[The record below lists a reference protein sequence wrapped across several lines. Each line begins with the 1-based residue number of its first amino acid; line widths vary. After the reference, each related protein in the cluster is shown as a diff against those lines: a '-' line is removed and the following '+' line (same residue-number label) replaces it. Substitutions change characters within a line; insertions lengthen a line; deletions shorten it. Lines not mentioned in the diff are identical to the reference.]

1 MMKLFPRSI
10 LITLVLSFILNLGL
24 VTKIHAKDT
33 LDSIVDVLNGLTCET
48 QGVGDLLRS
57 EFSHTC
63 IVAPFFTFAVMNLVS
78 PVLYMNTFLKLKIND
93 KDLFNDSKFGN
104 FPGGQCTRENRI
116 DPKNP
121 ELRFALCSNAK
132 LIVARAEAVLE
143 SALAIAKAVLTGS
156 DPWDDIKKAW
166 ENNKK
171 DYYVPYSGK
180 PGDDGFAF
188 DVGFP
193 VIYWKVIQ
201 DKDRICVS
209 TKGFTGDVPVGC
221 KYMKEPFPKSMYN
234 SFMDVADKDLIED
247 PNETPTDPLALVSCS
262 AAGGGCYQKAY
273 NASKTAVVMTSP
285 LIECMRQMITR
296 LLISKDVCSF
306 DNVSQVVNL
315 ASRQDSALFQFQV
328 GMYKIV
334 TAFLTLYVMF
344 FGFKLLLA
352 GEVPPKS
359 EYINFILKMIFVT
372 YFSIGINIT
381 PGNGS
386 PYDRLDGMIQW
397 AFPFLLDGI
406 NGLASWVMNAAPSGL
421 CKFNNL
427 SYDGT
432 VSYIALWDA
441 LDCRVAHYLGLDI
454 LSTLLVENAYR
465 SHDFLNFDFFSFSAP
480 PYIYLLIPAIISG
493 NMMLVSLA
501 LSYPLLVISVAAFM
515 VNATIMCMISIV
527 ILGILAPLFVPMF
540 LFTYTRNYF
549 DSWVKLMIS
558 FLLQPMVVV
567 TFMITMFSVYDYG
580 FYGKCQYKSKLIHNS
595 IENLAQGGTSSR
607 DVLIFY
613 INNDWDDI
621 SQYPK
626 KEDAE
631 NCQNSLGYMLNNPIT
646 TAFNFAK
653 DSVSEIVDSKPGD
666 TPTDKFLAKFQFLS
680 GVVLGPGMF
689 FMSPKVLFEK
699 IKNILLALVTACFT
713 LYLMYNFSSQL
724 AEFAADM
731 TEGVALNNV
740 AIKPQAIFKAAMAV
754 LATAGATTKGLDQV
768 ASRGGGI
775 SDLKAGQGGGA
786 SDLEVG
792 KGGLSNDNIAASGGT
807 STPAVTTPIASSSVA
822 TSSPKTVSSEA
833 RSDIVTPPLAP
844 PEAVSPPPA
853 SIRTSISTPAPQSN
867 IEAESVGKIIRDNNQ
882 ESKKEIDN
890 TPPSQEKVDNATP
903 QEKVDSTSRGSGVI
917 DYSFNLKEH
926 DNPTGVKQI
935 RENAEIRDKR
945 AEVEKAWNELV
956 ASGGGRIRD
965 QQGEE
970 TSERHANA
978 EKKWN
983 ELVDSGVVTEIRE
996 RDNSVTNKFDK
1007 LADELNKSEK
1017 AKVEE
1022 NKNIENDRKEDNT
1035 TTSPQ
1040 EKVDSTSRGSGV
1052 IDYSFNL
1059 KEHDNPTGVKQIR
1072 ENAEI
1077 RDKRVKVEKA
1087 WNELVASGGGRVREQ
1102 EGGEI
1107 SERRANAEKAWDE
1120 LVKSGVVTEKKDNS
1134 SNENS

>member
-1 MMKLFPRSI
+1 MKLFPRSI
-10 LITLVLSFILNLGL
+10 LITLVLSFALNLGL
-24 VTKIHAKDT
+24 VTKTHAKDT
-33 LDSIVDVLNGLTCET
+33 LDSIVDILSGLTCET
-48 QGVGDLLRS
+48 QGVGDLLRT

-93 KDLFNDSKFGN
+93 SDLFNDSNFGN

-121 ELRFALCSNAK
+121 ELRFALCNNAK
-132 LIVARAEAVLE
+132 LIVSRAKSVAE
-143 SALAIAKAVLTGS
+143 SALAIAKAVLTGG
-156 DPWDDIKKAW
+156 DPWNDIKKAW
-166 ENNKK
+166 ENKK
-171 DYYVPYSGK
+171 KEYHIPYSGK

-234 SFMDVADKDLIED
+234 SFMDVADKVED
-247 PNETPTDPLALVSCS
+247 PKETPTDPLALVACS
-262 AAGGGCYQKAY
+262 AAGNGCYQKAY

-285 LIECMRQMITR
+285 LIECMRQMIAR

-421 CKFNNL
+421 CKFNDL

-595 IENLAQGGTSSR
+595 IENLAQSGGTSSR

-621 SQYPK
+621 SQYPDK
-626 KEDAE
+626 DAVE
-631 NCQNSLGYMLNNPIT
+631 SCQNSLGYMLNNPIT

-740 AIKPQAIFKAAMAV
+740 AIKPQAIFKAGMAM
-754 LATAGATTKGLDQV
+754 LAAAGAATKGVDQI
-768 ASRGGGI
+768 ASRGGVG
-775 SDLKAGQGGGA
+775 DLKAAQGGGT
-786 SDLEVG
+786 S
-792 KGGLSNDNIAASGGT
+792 DNIAASGGT
-807 STPAVTTPIASSSVA
+807 SAPTVTTPTASSSVA
-822 TSSPKTVSSEA
+822 TSSPKTVSSA
-833 RSDIVTPPLAP
+833 GRSDVVTPPPAP

-867 IEAESVGKIIRDNNQ
+867 IETENVGKIIRDNNQ

-890 TPPSQEKVDNATP
+890 TPPPQEKVDNAAP
-903 QEKVDSTSRGSGVI
+903 QEKVDNTSKGTGVI

-926 DNPTGVKQI
+926 ENPAGVKQI

-970 TSERHANA
+970 TSERRANA

-983 ELVDSGVVTEIRE
+983 ELIDSGVVTEIRE

-1059 KEHDNPTGVKQIR
+1059 KEHENPTGVKQIR

-1077 RDKRVKVEKA
+1077 RDKRVKVETA

-1102 EGGEI
+1102 EGGEV
-1107 SERRANAEKAWDE
+1107 SERRANAEKTWDE

>member
-1 MMKLFPRSI
+1 
-10 LITLVLSFILNLGL
+10 
-24 VTKIHAKDT
+24 
-33 LDSIVDVLNGLTCET
+33 
-48 QGVGDLLRS
+48 
-57 EFSHTC
+57 
-63 IVAPFFTFAVMNLVS
+63 
-78 PVLYMNTFLKLKIND
+78 
-93 KDLFNDSKFGN
+93 
-104 FPGGQCTRENRI
+104 
-116 DPKNP
+116 
-121 ELRFALCSNAK
+121 
-132 LIVARAEAVLE
+132 
-143 SALAIAKAVLTGS
+143 
-156 DPWDDIKKAW
+156 
-166 ENNKK
+166 
-171 DYYVPYSGK
+171 
-180 PGDDGFAF
+180 
-188 DVGFP
+188 
-193 VIYWKVIQ
+193 
-201 DKDRICVS
+201 
-209 TKGFTGDVPVGC
+209 
-221 KYMKEPFPKSMYN
+221 
-234 SFMDVADKDLIED
+234 
-247 PNETPTDPLALVSCS
+247 
-262 AAGGGCYQKAY
+262 
-273 NASKTAVVMTSP
+273 
-285 LIECMRQMITR
+285 
-296 LLISKDVCSF
+296 
-306 DNVSQVVNL
+306 
-315 ASRQDSALFQFQV
+315 
-328 GMYKIV
+328 
-334 TAFLTLYVMF
+334 
-344 FGFKLLLA
+344 
-352 GEVPPKS
+352 
-359 EYINFILKMIFVT
+359 
-372 YFSIGINIT
+372 
-381 PGNGS
+381 
-386 PYDRLDGMIQW
+386 
-397 AFPFLLDGI
+397 
-406 NGLASWVMNAAPSGL
+406 
-421 CKFNNL
+421 
-427 SYDGT
+427 
-432 VSYIALWDA
+432 
-441 LDCRVAHYLGLDI
+441 
-454 LSTLLVENAYR
+454 
-465 SHDFLNFDFFSFSAP
+465 FFSFSAP

-540 LFTYTRNYF
+540 LFAYTRSYF

-595 IENLAQGGTSSR
+595 IEDKIQGGITSKR

-613 INNDWDDI
+613 INNDWDDT
-621 SQYPK
+621 SQYPDK
-626 KEDAE
+626 DAVE
-631 NCQNSLGYMLNNPIT
+631 SCQNSLGYMLNNPIT

-653 DSVSEIVDSKPGD
+653 DSVSEIVDSKPGN

-699 IKNILLALVTACFT
+699 IKNILLALVMACFT

-740 AIKPQAIFKAAMAV
+740 AIKPQAIFKAAIAV
-754 LATAGATTKGLDQV
+754 LATAGAATKGGDQI
-768 ASRGGGI
+768 ASRGGVG
-775 SDLKAGQGGGA
+775 DLKAGQGGRA

-792 KGGLSNDNIAASGGT
+792 KGGLPNDNIAASGGT
-807 STPAVTTPIASSSVA
+807 SAPAVTTPIVSSSVA

-833 RSDIVTPPLAP
+833 RSDVVTPPAP
-844 PEAVSPPPA
+844 TEAVSPPPA
-853 SIRTSISTPAPQSN
+853 SIRTSISTPVPQSN
-867 IEAESVGKIIRDNNQ
+867 IEAESVRKIIRDNNQ

-890 TPPSQEKVDNATP
+890 TPSSQEKVDNAAP
-903 QEKVDSTSRGSGVI
+903 QEKVDSTSKGTGVI
-917 DYSFNLKEH
+917 DYSFNLQKH

-970 TSERHANA
+970 TSERRANA

-996 RDNSVTNKFDK
+996 RDNSVTHKFDK

-1035 TTSPQ
+1035 TTTSPQ
-1040 EKVDSTSRGSGV
+1040 EKVDSTSKGSGV

-1102 EGGEI
+1102 EGGKI

>member
-1 MMKLFPRSI
+1 M
-10 LITLVLSFILNLGL
+10 
-24 VTKIHAKDT
+24 
-33 LDSIVDVLNGLTCET
+33 
-48 QGVGDLLRS
+48 RS

-93 KDLFNDSKFGN
+93 KDLFNDDKFGN
-104 FPGGQCTRENRI
+104 FPGGQCTRQNRI

-132 LIVARAEAVLE
+132 LIVARAAAVAE
-143 SALAIAKAVLTGS
+143 SALAIAKAVVTGS
-156 DPWDDIKKAW
+156 DPWDDIKEAW
-166 ENNKK
+166 KNNKK
-171 DYYVPYSGK
+171 DYYVPYKGK

-201 DKDRICVS
+201 DKDRVCVS

-221 KYMKEPFPKSMYN
+221 KYMKEPFPKSIYN
-234 SFMDVADKDLIED
+234 SFMATADKDFIED
-247 PNETPTDPLALVSCS
+247 SNETPTDPLALVSCS
-262 AAGGGCYQKAY
+262 AVGGGCYQKAY

-285 LIECMRQMITR
+285 LIECIRQMTAR
-296 LLISKDVCSF
+296 LLISRDVCSF
-306 DNVSQVVNL
+306 DDVSQVVNL
-315 ASRQDSALFQFQV
+315 SSRQDSALFQFQV

-334 TAFLTLYVMF
+334 TAFLTLYVIF

-352 GEVPPKS
+352 GEVLPKS

-381 PGNGS
+381 NGNGS
-386 PYDRLDGMIQW
+386 SYDRLDGMIQW
-397 AFPFLLDGI
+397 AFPFLLNGI

-493 NMMLVSLA
+493 NMMLVLLA

-527 ILGILAPLFVPMF
+527 ILGILSPLFVPMF

-595 IENLAQGGTSSR
+595 IEDKIHGGLTSKR

-613 INNDWDDI
+613 INNDWDDR
-621 SQYPK
+621 SQYPDK
-626 KEDAE
+626 DAVE
-631 NCQNSLGYMLNNPIT
+631 SCQNSLGYMLNNPIT

-666 TPTDKFLAKFQFLS
+666 TTTSKFLAKFQFLS

-689 FMSPKVLFEK
+689 FMSPKLLFEK

-724 AEFAADM
+724 AKFAADM
-731 TEGVALNNV
+731 TEGVSLNNV
-740 AIKPQAIFKAAMAV
+740 AIKPQAIFKGAMAA
-754 LATAGATTKGLDQV
+754 LATAGANAGAAATDGLDRV
-768 ASRGGGI
+768 ASRGEGI
-775 SDLKAGQGGGA
+775 SDLKAGQGGGER
-786 SDLEVG
+786 DLEVSEG
-792 KGGLSNDNIAASGGT
+792 RIPNDNIATSGGAPA
-807 STPAVTTPIASSSVA
+807 PAVTMPTASFSVA
-822 TSSPKTVSSEA
+822 ASSPKTVSSEA
-833 RSDIVTPPLAP
+833 RSEVVTHSYASS
-844 PEAVSPPPA
+844 ETISPPV
-853 SIRTSISTPAPQSN
+853 SISTAISTPSLQTN
-867 IEAESVGKIIRDNNQ
+867 IEAKSVGKIIKDNNQ
-882 ESKKEIDN
+882 ESKEEIDN
-890 TPPSQEKVDNATP
+890 TPPSYERVDNVAPQAKVDNTL
-903 QEKVDSTSRGSGVI
+903 KGTGVI
-917 DYSFNLKEH
+917 DYSL
-926 DNPTGVKQI
+926 
-935 RENAEIRDKR
+935 
-945 AEVEKAWNELV
+945 
-956 ASGGGRIRD
+956 
-965 QQGEE
+965 
-970 TSERHANA
+970 
-978 EKKWN
+978 
-983 ELVDSGVVTEIRE
+983 
-996 RDNSVTNKFDK
+996 
-1007 LADELNKSEK
+1007 
-1017 AKVEE
+1017 
-1022 NKNIENDRKEDNT
+1022 
-1035 TTSPQ
+1035 
-1040 EKVDSTSRGSGV
+1040 
-1052 IDYSFNL
+1052 NL

-1077 RDKRVKVEKA
+1077 RDKRVEVAKV

-1102 EGGEI
+1102 EGGGI
-1107 SERRANAEKAWDE
+1107 SARRANAEKAWDE

>member
-1 MMKLFPRSI
+1 MKLFPRSI
-10 LITLVLSFILNLGL
+10 LITLVLSFALNLGL
-24 VTKIHAKDT
+24 VTKIHADNT
-33 LDSIVDVLNGLTCET
+33 LDSIVDILSGLTCET
-48 QGVGDLLRS
+48 QGVGDLLRT

-63 IVAPFFTFAVMNLVS
+63 IVAPFFTFAAMNLVS

-93 KDLFNDSKFGN
+93 SDLFNDSNFGN

-121 ELRFALCSNAK
+121 ELHFALCSNAK
-132 LIVARAEAVLE
+132 LIVSRAKSVAE

-156 DPWDDIKKAW
+156 DPWDDIKQAW
-166 ENNKK
+166 ENKK
-171 DYYVPYSGK
+171 KEYHVPYSGK
-180 PGDDGFAF
+180 LGDDGFAF

-234 SFMDVADKDLIED
+234 SFMDVADKDFIED
-247 PNETPTDPLALVSCS
+247 SKETPADPLALVSCS

-285 LIECMRQMITR
+285 LIECMRQMIAR

-306 DNVSQVVNL
+306 DNVDQVVNF

-386 PYDRLDGMIQW
+386 PYDRLDGMLQW
-397 AFPFLLDGI
+397 AFPFLLNGI

-421 CKFNNL
+421 CKFHNL
-427 SYDGT
+427 SYDST

-501 LSYPLLVISVAAFM
+501 LAYPLLVISVAAFM

-567 TFMITMFSVYDYG
+567 TFMITMFAVYDYG

-595 IENLAQGGTSSR
+595 IEDKIQGGLTSKR

-613 INNDWDDI
+613 INNDWDDT
-621 SQYPK
+621 SQYPDK
-626 KEDAE
+626 DSVES
-631 NCQNSLGYMLNNPIT
+631 CQNSLGYMLNNPIT

-740 AIKPQAIFKAAMAV
+740 AIKPQAIFKVGMAA
-754 LATAGATTKGLDQV
+754 LAAAGAATKGGDQI
-768 ASRGGGI
+768 ASRGGVG
-775 SDLKAGQGGGA
+775 DLKAGQGGGV
-786 SDLEVG
+786 SDNIATS
-792 KGGLSNDNIAASGGT
+792 GGGWPNDNIAASGGT
-807 STPAVTTPIASSSVA
+807 SVPAVTTPTASSFVA
-822 TSSPKTVSSEA
+822 TSSPKTVTSEV
-833 RSDIVTPPLAP
+833 RSDVVTPLSAP
-844 PEAVSPPPA
+844 PEAVSPPYA
-853 SIRTSISTPAPQSN
+853 SIRTSIFIPAPQSN
-867 IEAESVGKIIRDNNQ
+867 IETESIGKIIKDNNQ

-890 TPPSQEKVDNATP
+890 TPPPQEKVDNAAP
-903 QEKVDSTSRGSGVI
+903 QKKVDSTSKGTGVI

-926 DNPTGVKQI
+926 ENPVGVKQI

-945 AEVEKAWNELV
+945 IEVEKAWNELV
-956 ASGGGRIRD
+956 ASSGGKIRD

-970 TSERHANA
+970 TSERRANA

-983 ELVDSGVVTEIRE
+983 ALVDSGVVTEIRE

-1007 LADELNKSEK
+1007 LADALNKSEK

-1022 NKNIENDRKEDNT
+1022 NKNIENDKQEDNT

-1059 KEHDNPTGVKQIR
+1059 KEHENPTGVKQIR

-1077 RDKRVKVEKA
+1077 RDKRVKVETA

-1102 EGGEI
+1102 EVGEI
-1107 SERRANAEKAWDE
+1107 SERRVNAEKAWDE

>member
-1 MMKLFPRSI
+1 MALFPRSI
-10 LITLVLSFILNLGL
+10 LIALVLSFVLNLGL

-33 LDSIVDVLNGLTCET
+33 LDSIIDILSGLTCET
-48 QGVGDLLRS
+48 QGVGDLMRT

-93 KDLFNDSKFGN
+93 SDLFNDSDFGN
-104 FPGGQCTRENRI
+104 FPGGQCTRANRI

-121 ELRFALCSNAK
+121 ELRFALCNNAK
-132 LIVARAEAVLE
+132 LIVSRAKSVAE
-143 SALAIAKAVLTGS
+143 SALAIAKAVLTWS
-156 DPWDDIKKAW
+156 DPWDDIKQAW
-166 ENNKK
+166 ENKK
-171 DYYVPYSGK
+171 KEYHIPYRGK

-201 DKDRICVS
+201 DRDRICVS

-221 KYMKEPFPKSMYN
+221 KYMKEPFPKSIYN
-234 SFMDVADKDLIED
+234 SFIDVEDKNFIKD
-247 PNETPTDPLALVSCS
+247 PTNDTPSDPLALVSCS
-262 AAGGGCYQKAY
+262 AAGEGCYQKAY

-285 LIECMRQMITR
+285 LIECIKQMIAR

-306 DNVSQVVNL
+306 DNVDQVVNL
-315 ASRQDSALFQFQV
+315 SSRQDSALFQFQV

-352 GEVPPKS
+352 GKVPPKS
-359 EYINFILKMIFVT
+359 EYINFILKIIFVT
-372 YFSIGINIT
+372 YFSIGININ
-381 PGNGS
+381 PANGS
-386 PYDRLDGMIQW
+386 QYDRLDGMIQW
-397 AFPFLLDGI
+397 AFPFLLNGI

-421 CKFNNL
+421 CKFNNIH
-427 SYDGT
+427 YDGS

-454 LSTLLVENAYR
+454 LSTLLVENTYR

-540 LFTYTRNYF
+540 LFAYTRNYF

-567 TFMITMFSVYDYG
+567 TFMITMFAVYDYG

-595 IENLAQGGTSSR
+595 IEDKIQGGLKSKR

-613 INNDWDDI
+613 INNDWDDT
-621 SQYPK
+621 SQYPDK
-626 KEDAE
+626 DSVESCK
-631 NCQNSLGYMLNNPIT
+631 NSLGYMLNNPINM
-646 TAFNFAK
+646 AFNFAK
-653 DSVSEIVDSKPGD
+653 DNISEIVNSKPGE
-666 TPTDKFLAKFQFLS
+666 TTTDEFLSKFQFLS

-740 AIKPQAIFKAAMAV
+740 AIKPQAIFKAAMAA
-754 LATAGATTKGLDQV
+754 LSTAGTATKGIDQM
-768 ASRGGGI
+768 ASRGGGAR
-775 SDLKAGQGGGA
+775 DLGGA
-786 SDLEVG
+786 KGFVSDNTASSGSAVG
-792 KGGLSNDNIAASGGT
+792 DNIAVSRGA
-807 STPAVTTPIASSSVA
+807 STPTVTTTTDSSSI
-822 TSSPKTVSSEA
+822 TNSITKTVSSDV
-833 RSDIVTPPLAP
+833 RSDIVTPH
-844 PEAVSPPPA
+844 SPTTA
-853 SIRTSISTPAPQSN
+853 FSQHSSISSTIPTSVHNIKPTSIKEIVSN
-867 IEAESVGKIIRDNNQ
+867 NR
-882 ESKKEIDN
+882 ESKKEINN
-890 TPPSQEKVDNATP
+890 TMRSQEKIKSAS
-903 QEKVDSTSRGSGVI
+903 KALGLI

-926 DNPTGVKQI
+926 DNPIGVKQI

-945 AEVEKAWNELV
+945 VEVEKAWNELV
-956 ASGGGRIRD
+956 ASGRGRIRD
-965 QQGEE
+965 QQSEA
-970 TSERHANA
+970 TSERRTNA
-978 EKKWN
+978 EKKWK

-996 RDNSVTNKFDK
+996 RDNSVTNQFDK
-1007 LADELNKSEK
+1007 LADELDKSK
-1017 AKVEE
+1017 KSKVEE
-1022 NKNIENDRKEDNT
+1022 NKNITKDIKVDNT
-1035 TTSPQ
+1035 NTLPQ
-1040 EKVDSTSRGSGV
+1040 EKVDNTNRRSGL

-1059 KEHDNPTGVKQIR
+1059 KEHDNPIGVKQIR

-1087 WNELVASGGGRVREQ
+1087 WNELVASGGGRVQEQ
-1102 EGGEI
+1102 AGVKI
-1107 SERRANAEKAWDE
+1107 TERRANAEKVWDE
-1120 LVKSGVVTEKKDNS
+1120 LVKSGVVTEKRDNS

>member
-1 MMKLFPRSI
+1 MALFPRSI
-10 LITLVLSFILNLGL
+10 LIALVLSFVLNLGL

-33 LDSIVDVLNGLTCET
+33 LDSIIDILSGLTCET
-48 QGVGDLLRS
+48 QGVGDLMRT

-93 KDLFNDSKFGN
+93 SDLFNDSDFGN
-104 FPGGQCTRENRI
+104 FPGGQCTRANRI

-121 ELRFALCSNAK
+121 ELRFALCNNAK
-132 LIVARAEAVLE
+132 LIVSRAKSVAE
-143 SALAIAKAVLTGS
+143 SALAIAKAVLTWS
-156 DPWDDIKKAW
+156 DPWDDIKQAW
-166 ENNKK
+166 ENKK
-171 DYYVPYSGK
+171 KEYHIPYRGK

-201 DKDRICVS
+201 DRDRICVS

-221 KYMKEPFPKSMYN
+221 KYMKEPFPKSIYN
-234 SFMDVADKDLIED
+234 SFIDVEDKNFIKD
-247 PNETPTDPLALVSCS
+247 PTNDTPSDPLALVSCS
-262 AAGGGCYQKAY
+262 AAGEGCYQKAY

-285 LIECMRQMITR
+285 LIECIKQMIAR

-306 DNVSQVVNL
+306 DNVDQVVNL
-315 ASRQDSALFQFQV
+315 SSRQDSALFQFQV

-352 GEVPPKS
+352 GKVPPKS
-359 EYINFILKMIFVT
+359 EYINFILKIIFVT
-372 YFSIGINIT
+372 YFSIGININ
-381 PGNGS
+381 PANGS
-386 PYDRLDGMIQW
+386 QYDRLDGMIQW
-397 AFPFLLDGI
+397 AFPFLLNGI

-421 CKFNNL
+421 CKFNNIH
-427 SYDGT
+427 YDGS

-454 LSTLLVENAYR
+454 LSTLLVENTYR

-540 LFTYTRNYF
+540 LFAYTRNYF

-567 TFMITMFSVYDYG
+567 TFMITMFAVYDYG

-595 IENLAQGGTSSR
+595 IEDKIQGGLKSKR

-613 INNDWDDI
+613 INNDWDDT
-621 SQYPK
+621 SQYPDK
-626 KEDAE
+626 DSVESCK
-631 NCQNSLGYMLNNPIT
+631 NSLGYMLNNPINM
-646 TAFNFAK
+646 AFNFAK
-653 DSVSEIVDSKPGD
+653 DNISEIVNSKPGE
-666 TPTDKFLAKFQFLS
+666 TTTDEFLSKFQFLS

-740 AIKPQAIFKAAMAV
+740 AIKPQAIFKAAMAA
-754 LATAGATTKGLDQV
+754 LSTAGTATKGIDQM
-768 ASRGGGI
+768 ASRGGGAR
-775 SDLKAGQGGGA
+775 DLGGA
-786 SDLEVG
+786 KGFVSDNTASSGSAVG
-792 KGGLSNDNIAASGGT
+792 DNIAVSRGA
-807 STPAVTTPIASSSVA
+807 STPTVTTTTDSSSI
-822 TSSPKTVSSEA
+822 TNSITKTVSSDV
-833 RSDIVTPPLAP
+833 RSDIVTPH
-844 PEAVSPPPA
+844 SPTTA
-853 SIRTSISTPAPQSN
+853 FSQHSSISSTIPTSVHNIKPTSIKEIVSN
-867 IEAESVGKIIRDNNQ
+867 NR
-882 ESKKEIDN
+882 ESKKEINN
-890 TPPSQEKVDNATP
+890 TMRSQEKIKSAS
-903 QEKVDSTSRGSGVI
+903 KALGLI

-926 DNPTGVKQI
+926 DNPIGVKQI

-945 AEVEKAWNELV
+945 VEVEKAWNELV
-956 ASGGGRIRD
+956 ASGRGRIRD
-965 QQGEE
+965 QQSEA
-970 TSERHANA
+970 TSERRTNA
-978 EKKWN
+978 EKKWK

-996 RDNSVTNKFDK
+996 RDNSVTNQFDK
-1007 LADELNKSEK
+1007 LADELDKSK
-1017 AKVEE
+1017 KSKVEE
-1022 NKNIENDRKEDNT
+1022 NKNITKDIKVDNT
-1035 TTSPQ
+1035 N
-1040 EKVDSTSRGSGV
+1040 RRSGL

-1059 KEHDNPTGVKQIR
+1059 KEHDNPIGVKQIR

-1087 WNELVASGGGRVREQ
+1087 WNELVASGGGRVQEQ
-1102 EGGEI
+1102 AGVKI
-1107 SERRANAEKAWDE
+1107 TERRANAEKVWDE
-1120 LVKSGVVTEKKDNS
+1120 LVKSGVVTEKRDNS

>member
-1 MMKLFPRSI
+1 MKLFSRSI
-10 LITLVLSFILNLGL
+10 LITLVLSFALNLGL
-24 VTKIHAKDT
+24 VTKSHAEDT
-33 LDSIVDVLNGLTCET
+33 LDSIVDILSGLTCET
-48 QGVGDLLRS
+48 QGVGDLLRT

-78 PVLYMNTFLKLKIND
+78 PVSYMNTFLKLKIND
-93 KDLFNDSKFGN
+93 GDLFNDSNFGN

-132 LIVARAEAVLE
+132 LIVSRAKSVTE

-166 ENNKK
+166 ENKK
-171 DYYVPYSGK
+171 KEYHVPYSGK

-193 VIYWKVIQ
+193 VIYWKIIQ

-234 SFMDVADKDLIED
+234 SFMDVADKDFIAD
-247 PNETPTDPLALVSCS
+247 PKETPTDPLALVSCS

-285 LIECMRQMITR
+285 LIECMRQMIAR

-306 DNVSQVVNL
+306 DNVDQVVNL

-359 EYINFILKMIFVT
+359 DYINFILKMIFVT

-397 AFPFLLDGI
+397 AFPFLLNGI

-549 DSWVKLMIS
+549 DNWVKLMIS

-595 IENLAQGGTSSR
+595 IEDKIQGGIASNR

-613 INNDWDDI
+613 INNDWDDT
-621 SQYPK
+621 SQYPDK
-626 KEDAE
+626 DAVE
-631 NCQNSLGYMLNNPIT
+631 SCQNSLGYMLNNPIT
-646 TAFNFAK
+646 TAFNFTK
-653 DSVSEIVDSKPGD
+653 DSISEIVNSKPGD

-724 AEFAADM
+724 AEFAADL

-740 AIKPQAIFKAAMAV
+740 AIKPQAIFKVGMAA
-754 LATAGATTKGLDQV
+754 LAAAGGATKGGDQI
-768 ASRGGGI
+768 ASRGGVG
-775 SDLKAGQGGGA
+775 DLQAGQGGGV
-786 SDLEVG
+786 SDNIATS
-792 KGGLSNDNIAASGGT
+792 GGGMSNDNIAAIGGM
-807 STPAVTTPIASSSVA
+807 SAPAVTTPTVSSSVA
-822 TSSPKTVSSEA
+822 TSSSNTVSSEA
-833 RSDIVTPPLAP
+833 ISDVVTTTAP
-844 PEAVSPPPA
+844 PEAVSLPPA

-867 IEAESVGKIIRDNNQ
+867 IDIESVGKIIRYNNH

-890 TPPSQEKVDNATP
+890 TPPPKEIDNTPPRKKKVDNAAP
-903 QEKVDSTSRGSGVI
+903 QEKVDSTSKGTGVI

-926 DNPTGVKQI
+926 GNP
-935 RENAEIRDKR
+935 A
-945 AEVEKAWNELV
+945 
-956 ASGGGRIRD
+956 
-965 QQGEE
+965 
-970 TSERHANA
+970 
-978 EKKWN
+978 
-983 ELVDSGVVTEIRE
+983 
-996 RDNSVTNKFDK
+996 
-1007 LADELNKSEK
+1007 
-1017 AKVEE
+1017 
-1022 NKNIENDRKEDNT
+1022 
-1035 TTSPQ
+1035 
-1040 EKVDSTSRGSGV
+1040 
-1052 IDYSFNL
+1052 
-1059 KEHDNPTGVKQIR
+1059 GVKQIR

-1077 RDKRVKVEKA
+1077 RDKRVKVETA
-1087 WNELVASGGGRVREQ
+1087 WNELVASGVGREQ
-1102 EGGEI
+1102 EGGER
-1107 SERRANAEKAWDE
+1107 SERRVNAEKVWDE

>member
-1 MMKLFPRSI
+1 MKLFPRSI
-10 LITLVLSFILNLGL
+10 LITLVLSFALNLGL
-24 VTKIHAKDT
+24 VTKAHAKDT
-33 LDSIVDVLNGLTCET
+33 LDSIVDVLSSLTCET

-93 KDLFNDSKFGN
+93 NELFNDSRFGN

-132 LIVARAEAVLE
+132 LIVARAEAVAK

-156 DPWDDIKKAW
+156 DPWDDIKEAW
-166 ENNKK
+166 KNNKK

-234 SFMDVADKDLIED
+234 NFMDVADKDFIED
-247 PNETPTDPLALVSCS
+247 PNATPTDPLALVSCS
-262 AAGGGCYQKAY
+262 AAGDGCYQKAY

-285 LIECMRQMITR
+285 LIECMRQMIAR

-306 DNVSQVVNL
+306 DNASQVVNL

-344 FGFKLLLA
+344 FGFKMLLA

-359 EYINFILKMIFVT
+359 EYINFVLKMIFVT

-381 PGNGS
+381 PGSGS

-421 CKFNNL
+421 CKFNNI
-427 SYDGT
+427 SYEGS

-465 SHDFLNFDFFSFSAP
+465 SHDFLNFDFFSFSSP

-540 LFTYTRNYF
+540 LFSYTRSYF

-580 FYGKCQYKSKLIHNS
+580 FYGKCQYKSKLINNS
-595 IENLAQGGTSSR
+595 IEDKIQGGITSKR

-613 INNDWDDI
+613 INNDWT
-621 SQYPK
+621 QYTK
-626 KEDAE
+626 DDAE
-631 NCQNSLGYMLNNPIT
+631 SCQNSLGYMLNNPIT

-653 DSVSEIVDSKPGD
+653 DSVQQIVTSKPDETCNPDGTCTPKSGEPPCSCNAKPGD
-666 TPTDKFLAKFQFLS
+666 SSTSNFLGKFQFLS

-731 TEGVALNNV
+731 TEGVALSNV
-740 AIKPQAIFKAAMAV
+740 AIKPQAIFKAAMAG
-754 LATAGATTKGLDQV
+754 LAMAGAATKGLDSI
-768 ASRGGGI
+768 ASRGGGAGDLGAAKGGV
-775 SDLKAGQGGGA
+775 SDNVGASGGG
-786 SDLEVG
+786 VG
-792 KGGLSNDNIAASGGT
+792 DNIAVSGGT
-807 STPAVTTPIASSSVA
+807 SAPAVTTPTASSSVA

-833 RSDIVTPPLAP
+833 RSDIVTPPPAP
-844 PEAVSPPPA
+844 PEAVSPPA
-853 SIRTSISTPAPQSN
+853 SIRTSISTPAPAPQSN
-867 IEAESVGKIIRDNNQ
+867 IEPESVGKIIRDNNQ
-882 ESKKEIDN
+882 ESKKETDN
-890 TPPSQEKVDNATP
+890 TPPPQEKVDNATP
-903 QEKVDSTSRGSGVI
+903 QEKVDNTPPSQDKVDNASKGTGVI

-945 AEVEKAWNELV
+945 AAVEKAWNELV
-956 ASGGGRIRD
+956 ASGGGRVRD

-970 TSERHANA
+970 TSERRTNA

-983 ELVDSGVVTEIRE
+983 ELVDSGVATEIRE

-1007 LADELNKSEK
+1007 LADQINKSKKSEDVRPEDK
-1017 AKVEE
+1017 KNQRIKETTEVEPE
-1022 NKNIENDRKEDNT
+1022 LDLSGDLKIDRT
-1035 TTSPQ
+1035 IRGPQ
-1040 EKVDSTSRGSGV
+1040 DS
-1052 IDYSFNL
+1052 N
-1059 KEHDNPTGVKQIR
+1059 NP
-1072 ENAEI
+1072 
-1077 RDKRVKVEKA
+1077 
-1087 WNELVASGGGRVREQ
+1087 
-1102 EGGEI
+1102 
-1107 SERRANAEKAWDE
+1107 ERKDE
-1120 LVKSGVVTEKKDNS
+1120 V
-1134 SNENS
+1134 NENRSKKIDSGSDENS

>member
-1 MMKLFPRSI
+1 MALFPRGI
-10 LITLVLSFILNLGL
+10 LIALVLSFVLNLGL

-33 LDSIVDVLNGLTCET
+33 LDSIIDILSGLTCET
-48 QGVGDLLRS
+48 QGVGDLMRT

-93 KDLFNDSKFGN
+93 SDLFNDSNFGN

-121 ELRFALCSNAK
+121 ELHFALCSNAK
-132 LIVARAEAVLE
+132 LIVSRAKSVTE
-143 SALAIAKAVLTGS
+143 SALAIAKAVLTWS
-156 DPWDDIKKAW
+156 DPWDDIKQAW
-166 ENNKK
+166 ENKK
-171 DYYVPYSGK
+171 KEYHIPYRGK

-201 DKDRICVS
+201 DRDRICVS

-221 KYMKEPFPKSMYN
+221 KYMKEPFPKSIYN
-234 SFMDVADKDLIED
+234 SFIDVEDKNFIKDSTND
-247 PNETPTDPLALVSCS
+247 TPSDPLALVSCS
-262 AAGGGCYQKAY
+262 AAGDGCYQKAY
-273 NASKTAVVMTSP
+273 NASKTAIVMTSP
-285 LIECMRQMITR
+285 LIECIRQMIAR

-306 DNVSQVVNL
+306 DNVDQVVNL

-328 GMYKIV
+328 GMHKIV

-352 GEVPPKS
+352 GKVPPKS
-359 EYINFILKMIFVT
+359 EYINFILKIIFVT
-372 YFSIGINIT
+372 YFSIGININ
-381 PGNGS
+381 PSNGS
-386 PYDRLDGMIQW
+386 QYDRLDGMIQW
-397 AFPFLLDGI
+397 VFPFLLNGI
-406 NGLASWVMNAAPSGL
+406 SGLANWVMNAAPSGL
-421 CKFNNL
+421 CKFNNI
-427 SYDGT
+427 SYDKS

-454 LSTLLVENAYR
+454 LSTLLVENSYR

-480 PYIYLLIPAIISG
+480 PYIYLIIPAIISG

-540 LFTYTRNYF
+540 LFAYTRNYF

-567 TFMITMFSVYDYG
+567 TFMITMFAVYDYG

-595 IENLAQGGTSSR
+595 IEDKMQGGIKSKR

-613 INNDWDDI
+613 INNDWDDT
-621 SQYPK
+621 SQYPDK
-626 KEDAE
+626 DSVESCK
-631 NCQNSLGYMLNNPIT
+631 NSLGYMLNNPIN

-653 DSVSEIVDSKPGD
+653 DNISEIVNSKPGE
-666 TPTDKFLAKFQFLS
+666 TTTDEFLSKFQFLS

-699 IKNILLALVTACFT
+699 IKNIFLALITACFT

-740 AIKPQAIFKAAMAV
+740 AIKPQAIFKAAMAA
-754 LATAGATTKGLDQV
+754 LANAGTATKGIDQI
-768 ASRGGGI
+768 ASRGGG
-775 SDLKAGQGGGA
+775 GGA
-786 SDLEVG
+786 RDLIG
-792 KGGLSNDNIAASGGT
+792 AKGLVSDNIASSGGAVGDNIAVSGAA
-807 STPAVTTPIASSSVA
+807 STPTVTTTTASSSIA
-822 TSSPKTVSSEA
+822 NSMTKTIGDDV
-833 RSDIVTPPLAP
+833 RSDIVTPHASTTAVPQHSSINTTIP
-844 PEAVSPPPA
+844 TSVSPNIK
-853 SIRTSISTPAPQSN
+853 STSLK
-867 IEAESVGKIIRDNNQ
+867 EIIRDNQ
-882 ESKKEIDN
+882 ENEKEIDN
-890 TPPSQEKVDNATP
+890 TTRAQEKIKSSS
-903 QEKVDSTSRGSGVI
+903 KVSGLI

-926 DNPTGVKQI
+926 DNPTGIKQI

-945 AEVEKAWNELV
+945 VEVEKAWNELV

-965 QQGEE
+965 QQSEE
-970 TSERHANA
+970 TSEQRTNA

-983 ELVDSGVVTEIRE
+983 EFVDSGVVTEIRE
-996 RDNSVTNKFDK
+996 IDNSVNNK
-1007 LADELNKSEK
+1007 LADKLDKSEK
-1017 AKVEE
+1017 SKIEE
-1022 NKNIENDRKEDNT
+1022 NKNIENNIKVYNT
-1035 TTSPQ
+1035 NTLPQ
-1040 EKVDSTSRGSGV
+1040 EKVNNTDKSSGL

-1087 WNELVASGGGRVREQ
+1087 WNELVASGGGRVKEQ
-1102 EGGEI
+1102 AGGKI
-1107 SERRANAEKAWDE
+1107 TERRANAEKVWDD
-1120 LVKSGVVTEKKDNS
+1120 LVKSGVVKEKKDNS

>member
-1 MMKLFPRSI
+1 MKLFPRSI
-10 LITLVLSFILNLGL
+10 LITLVLSFALNLGL
-24 VTKIHAKDT
+24 VTKTHAEDT
-33 LDSIVDVLNGLTCET
+33 LDSIVDILSGLTCET
-48 QGVGDLLRS
+48 QGVGDLLRT

-63 IVAPFFTFAVMNLVS
+63 IVAPFFTFAVMNRVS

-93 KDLFNDSKFGN
+93 SDLFNDSNFGN
-104 FPGGQCTRENRI
+104 FPGGQCTREHRI

-132 LIVARAEAVLE
+132 LIVSREKSVAE

-166 ENNKK
+166 ENKK
-171 DYYVPYSGK
+171 KEYHVPYSGK

-221 KYMKEPFPKSMYN
+221 KYMKEPFPQSMYN
-234 SFMDVADKDLIED
+234 SFMDVADKDFIED
-247 PNETPTDPLALVSCS
+247 PKETPTDPLALVSCS

-285 LIECMRQMITR
+285 LIECMRQMIAR

-306 DNVSQVVNL
+306 DNVDQVVHL

-334 TAFLTLYVMF
+334 TAFLTLYVIF

-352 GEVPPKS
+352 GEVLPKS

-381 PGNGS
+381 PGHGS

-397 AFPFLLDGI
+397 AFPFLLNGI
-406 NGLASWVMNAAPSGL
+406 NGLAGWVMNAAPSGL

-427 SYDGT
+427 SYDST

-480 PYIYLLIPAIISG
+480 PYVYLLIPAIISG

-595 IENLAQGGTSSR
+595 IEDKIQGGITSKR
-607 DVLIFY
+607 DILIFY
-613 INNDWDDI
+613 INNDWDDA
-621 SQYPK
+621 SQYPDK
-626 KEDAE
+626 DSVES
-631 NCQNSLGYMLNNPIT
+631 CQNSLGYMLNNPIT

-740 AIKPQAIFKAAMAV
+740 AIKPQAIFKVGMAA
-754 LATAGATTKGLDQV
+754 LAAAGAATKGVDQI
-768 ASRGGGI
+768 ASRGGVA
-775 SDLKAGQGGGA
+775 DLKAGQGGGV
-786 SDLEVG
+786 SDNIA
-792 KGGLSNDNIAASGGT
+792 KSGGGGPNDNIAASGGT
-807 STPAVTTPIASSSVA
+807 SAPAVTTPTASSSVA
-822 TSSPKTVSSEA
+822 TSSPKTVSSEV
-833 RSDIVTPPLAP
+833 RSDVVTPPPAP
-844 PEAVSPPPA
+844 PEAVSPPPTN
-853 SIRTSISTPAPQSN
+853 IRTSISTPAPQSN
-867 IEAESVGKIIRDNNQ
+867 IETESVGKIIRDNNQ

-890 TPPSQEKVDNATP
+890 TPPP
-903 QEKVDSTSRGSGVI
+903 QEKVDSTSKGTGVI
-917 DYSFNLKEH
+917 YYSFNLKEH
-926 DNPTGVKQI
+926 ENPAGVKQI

-945 AEVEKAWNELV
+945 VEVEKAWNELV

-970 TSERHANA
+970 TSERRANA

-1007 LADELNKSEK
+1007 LADALNKSEK

-1022 NKNIENDRKEDNT
+1022 NKNIENDKKEDNT

-1059 KEHDNPTGVKQIR
+1059 KEHENPTGVKQIR
-1072 ENAEI
+1072 ENVEI
-1077 RDKRVKVEKA
+1077 RDKRVKVETA
-1087 WNELVASGGGRVREQ
+1087 WNALVASGGGRVREQ

-1107 SERRANAEKAWDE
+1107 SERRVNAEKAWDE

>member
-1 MMKLFPRSI
+1 MKLFPRSI

-24 VTKIHAKDT
+24 VTKTHAKDT
-33 LDSIVDVLNGLTCET
+33 LDSIVDVLSGLTCET

-132 LIVARAEAVLE
+132 LIVARATAVAK

-156 DPWDDIKKAW
+156 DPWDDIKEAW
-166 ENNKK
+166 KNNKK

-234 SFMDVADKDLIED
+234 SFMDIADKDFIED

-262 AAGGGCYQKAY
+262 TAGDGCYQKAY

-285 LIECMRQMITR
+285 LIECMRQMIAR
-296 LLISKDVCSF
+296 LLISKDVCNF

-595 IENLAQGGTSSR
+595 IEDKIQGGITSKR

-613 INNDWDDI
+613 INNDWDDTL
-621 SQYPK
+621 QYPDK
-626 KEDAE
+626 DAIE
-631 NCQNSLGYMLNNPIT
+631 SCKNSLGYMLNNPIT

-754 LATAGATTKGLDQV
+754 LATAGAATKGGGDQI
-768 ASRGGGI
+768 ASRGGVG
-775 SDLKAGQGGGA
+775 DLKAGQGGGA

-807 STPAVTTPIASSSVA
+807 SAPAVTTPTASSSVA
-822 TSSPKTVSSEA
+822 TSSSKTVSSEA
-833 RSDIVTPPLAP
+833 RSDVVTPPPAP
-844 PEAVSPPPA
+844 TEAVSPPPA
-853 SIRTSISTPAPQSN
+853 SIRTSISTPAPQCN

-890 TPPSQEKVDNATP
+890 TPPLQEKVDN
-903 QEKVDSTSRGSGVI
+903 TSRGSGVI

-926 DNPTGVKQI
+926 ENPTGVKQI

-945 AEVEKAWNELV
+945 VKVEKAWNELV
-956 ASGGGRIRD
+956 ASGGGRVRE
-965 QQGEE
+965 QEGGEV
-970 TSERHANA
+970 SERRANA

-1059 KEHDNPTGVKQIR
+1059 KEHENPTGVKQIR

-1102 EGGEI
+1102 EGGEV